1 MSTSKEPLRFPRP
14 LITNLFHWKNI
25 AAIAA
30 AITIVASFYRYMD
43 LLHSGAVVAYLLYP
57 ASIGCLALLLY
68 TCVYA
73 RLPEVRLYGA
83 FFIWVLVVI
92 ILNMN
97 RADGALS
104 TEWFHSLCATSF
116 LCFSLPYAFESAEQ
130 PRIVSFLAWFT
141 VLIGGALSALS
152 LYFVATGRVIN
163 TSSVIEGAL
172 GIGSDNRLGM
182 FCHPNTAA
190 AICGICIVLSV
201 YLFFSLRYKRLRFIL
216 LFPLVL
222 FVFALALTDSRTGI
236 LSTALALG
244 LEVFIILSAKCFR
257 ASKRLLRSLFAIV
270 IAIACVAFFYQGNV
284 WIRQGYNTLAS
295 RATIGTATVAEVTES
310 THAAKGSAPIANE
323 AVPAHAPST
332 EVSNRGLSN
341 FDNFNGRTAIWS
353 ATLKGLAENPSILFT
368 GTTPLIAGQTMT
380 PYFPKEA
387 PRGLFH
393 NSFVAA
399 LVSFGLPGLLLIIA
413 FIVFLFVRSLRLI
426 TRNLFN
432 EQQLPARLLTSVLIF
447 TLAESMM
454 EQFLFVDGMPSVVW
468 VWFLLAAGFT
478 FCFSREAPQTPA
490 D

>member
-1 MSTSKEPLRFPRP
+1 MSTSRKPSRFPRP
-14 LITNLFHWKNI
+14 LIASLFHWKNI
-25 AAIAA
+25 ATVAA
-30 AITIVASFYRYMD
+30 AITIAVSFYRYMD

-68 TCVYA
+68 HSVYV
-73 RLPEVRLYGA
+73 RLPEVRLFGT
-83 FFIWVLVVI
+83 FFAWVLVVI
-92 ILNMN
+92 ALNMN

-116 LCFSLPYAFESAEQ
+116 LCFSLPYAFESTEQ

-141 VLIGGALSALS
+141 VFIGGALSALS
-152 LYFVATGRVIN
+152 LYFVATGRIIDIN
-163 TSSVIEGAL
+163 ASIEGVL
-172 GIGSDNRLGM
+172 GIGADNRLGM

-190 AICGICIVLSV
+190 SICGIGIVLSV
-201 YLFFSLRYKRLRFIL
+201 YLYFTLRGKLLRFVL
-216 LFPLVL
+216 LFPFVL
-222 FVFALALTDSRTGI
+222 FVIALALTDSRTGI

-244 LEVFIILSAKCFR
+244 FDVFFILNTRCFC
-257 ASKRLLRSLFAIV
+257 APKKLFNSLLAIV
-270 IAIACVAFFYQGNV
+270 IATACMALFYQGNV
-284 WIRQGYNTLAS
+284 WIRQGYNALTS
-295 RATIGTATVAEVTES
+295 RVTIGTAVIVEAVKS
-310 THAAKGSAPIANE
+310 TSTTGDSTPDANE
-323 AVPAHAPST
+323 SSPAQAPST

-353 ATLKGLAENPSILFT
+353 ATLKGLAENPSILLT

-380 PYFPKEA
+380 PYFPTEA

-393 NSFVAA
+393 NSFVAV
-399 LVSFGLPGLLLIIA
+399 LVSFGLPGLLLILA
-413 FIVFLFVRSLRLI
+413 FIALLFVRSLRLI
-426 TRNLFN
+426 TRNLYN

-454 EQFLFVDGMPSVVW
+454 EQFLFVDGMPSLVW

-478 FCFSREAPQTPA
+478 FCFSREAPQAPA

>member
-1 MSTSKEPLRFPRP
+1 MNEQKKPSCYSRP

-30 AITIVASFYRYMD
+30 AITIAASFYRYMD

-68 TCVYA
+68 TRVYTQ
-73 RLPEVRLYGA
+73 LPEIRLFGA
-83 FFIWVLVVI
+83 FFAWVLVVI
-92 ILNMN
+92 ALNMN

-116 LCFSLPYAFESAEQ
+116 LCFSLPYAFESTEQ
-130 PRIVSFLAWFT
+130 PRVVSFLAWFT
-141 VLIGGALSALS
+141 VFIGGALSALS
-152 LYFVATGRVIN
+152 LYFVATGRIIDIN
-163 TSSVIEGAL
+163 ASIEGVL
-172 GIGSDNRLGM
+172 GIGADNRLGM

-190 AICGICIVLSV
+190 SICGIGIVLSV
-201 YLFFSLRYKRLRFIL
+201 YLCFTLRSKRLRFVL
-216 LFPLVL
+216 LFPFVL

-244 LEVFIILSAKCFR
+244 FEVFFILNARSFR
-257 ASKRLLRSLFAIV
+257 ASKKLLRSLLAIV
-270 IAIACVAFFYQGNV
+270 IATACMALFYQGNA

-295 RATIGTATVAEVTES
+295 RATIEKAAVAELAEP
-310 THAAKGSAPIANE
+310 THAANGSAP
-323 AVPAHAPST
+323 PQAPST

-353 ATLKGLAENPSILFT
+353 ATLKGLFENPSILFT

-393 NSFVAA
+393 NSFIAV
-399 LVSFGLPGLLLIIA
+399 LVSFGLPGLLLILA
-413 FIVFLFVRSLRLI
+413 FIALLFVRSLRLI
-426 TRNLFN
+426 TRNLYN

-447 TLAESMM
+447 TLAESTM
-454 EQFLFVDGMPSVVW
+454 EQFLFVDGMPSLVW

-478 FCFSREAPQTPA
+478 FCFSREAPQAPA